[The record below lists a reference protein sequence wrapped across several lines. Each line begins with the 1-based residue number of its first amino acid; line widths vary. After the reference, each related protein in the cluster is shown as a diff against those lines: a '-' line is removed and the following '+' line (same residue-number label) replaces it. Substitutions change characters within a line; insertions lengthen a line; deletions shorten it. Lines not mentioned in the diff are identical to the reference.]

1 MYHVQQ
7 RGSMKELT
15 YLVKALAHWE
25 LPVKRQCGTEEQK
38 KALLRHLTA
47 VTVRVAARDG
57 SLGNCLWVGQPGW
70 REGSRCGRV
79 SGSCCATPCKNAVQA
94 PRQSNQTPSDQ
105 AERVF
110 VVGWLAC
117 MRHQNCSPPFR
128 RPPMQTFR
136 AMGIMLV
143 GVAAKCSDRAAS
155 GGTSDDSLRVDE
167 CQAPSP
173 MPGGLAGGQPLQML
187 GRYLRGNW
195 SVLLDNN
202 GAWVWARVRW
212 R

>member
-1 MYHVQQ
+1 
-7 RGSMKELT
+7 
-15 YLVKALAHWE
+15 
-25 LPVKRQCGTEEQK
+25 
-38 KALLRHLTA
+38 
-47 VTVRVAARDG
+47 
-57 SLGNCLWVGQPGW
+57 
-70 REGSRCGRV
+70 
-79 SGSCCATPCKNAVQA
+79 
-94 PRQSNQTPSDQ
+94 
-105 AERVF
+105 
-110 VVGWLAC
+110 
-117 MRHQNCSPPFR
+117 
-128 RPPMQTFR
+128 MQTFR